1 MAAGLTRNF
10 PLSATVGR
18 GIAETWNF
26 GKELGMTM
34 RGFIEIAGGFSYAPH
49 RVGLSLANR
58 CGKTVYFQP
67 GDDTAEIL
75 AQIEALEE
83 IPEGKRGTIADM
95 VFGEYFL

>member
-1 MAAGLTRNF
+1 MN
-10 PLSATVGR
+10 
-18 GIAETWNF
+18 
-26 GKELGMTM
+26 
-34 RGFIEIAGGFSYAPH
+34 GFTPIAGCYSYAEH

-75 AQIEALEE
+75 SQIESLDE
-83 IPEGKRGTIADM
+83 IPDDKRDVVADM